1 MNSLLSY
8 FKRFSKVWIY
18 TILTT
23 NVILLIGLPIMMGGQ
38 LIDDGTSLPLI
49 LLLVFIIASL
59 GALFGSF
66 IPLIV
71 FIFLHSK
78 FNQSENKTKT
88 VVIHTIASTLG
99 YIVAILFVSSFSLKN
114 NNVVLVV
121 AMYHLISIVYLL
133 NDNKKHKLSQKTT
146 EL

>member
-1 MNSLLSY
+1 MNSLSSY

-23 NVILLIGLPIMMGGQ
+23 NVILVIGLPIMMGSQ

-49 LLLVFIIASL
+49 FLFVFIIASS
-59 GALFGSF
+59 GAFLGSF

-78 FNQSENKTKT
+78 FNQGENKIKA

-99 YIVAILFVSSFSLKN
+99 YIAAILIVSSFSLKN
-114 NNVVLVV
+114 NNVVLLV
-121 AMYHLISIVYLL
+121 AMYHLIGIVYLL
-133 NDNKKHKLSQKTT
+133 NDNKNYKLSLKTT
-146 EL
+146 V